1 LALFHSLGAAL
12 FNAARGL
19 CMIEVS
25 NLTKRYHDLVAVDN
39 LSFQVAKGEVLGFL
53 GPNGAGK
60 TTTMR
65 ILTGAL
71 PATAGK
77 VEVAGYNV
85 FEQPLQVKRRVGYL
99 PEVPPL
105 YEELDPVAYLLF
117 VGRLKGLRRKALRAE
132 VERVIQ
138 VCGLGEVRKRL
149 VANLSKGFRQRVGL
163 AQALLGSPEVL
174 ILDEPTIGLDPN
186 QIAEIRS
193 LIRKLAEDHTLIL
206 STHILP
212 EVVQVCSRVVIIHR
226 GRIAAND
233 TLDKLTSEHQSLEQ
247 TFHDLTQS

>member
-1 LALFHSLGAAL
+1 
-12 FNAARGL
+12 
-19 CMIEVS
+19 MIEVS
-25 NLTKRYHDLVAVDN
+25 NLTKRYHDLVAVDD
-39 LSFQVAKGEVLGFL
+39 LSFQVARGEVLGFL

-77 VEVAGYNV
+77 VEVAGFNV
-85 FEQPLQVKRRVGYL
+85 FEQPLKVKRRVGYL

-105 YEELDPVAYLLF
+105 YDDLDVAAYLRF
-117 VGRLKGLRRKALRAE
+117 VGRLKGLRKDLRTE
-132 VERVIQ
+132 VERVLG
-138 VCGLGEVRKRL
+138 VCGLAEVRKRL
-149 VANLSKGFRQRVGL
+149 IANLSKGFRQRVGL
-163 AQALLGSPEVL
+163 AQALLGSPDVL

-186 QIAEIRS
+186 QIAEIRA
-193 LIRKLAEDHTLIL
+193 LIRTLAEQHTVIL

-226 GRIAAND
+226 GKIAADD

-247 TFHDLTQS
+247 TFHDLTQA

>member
-1 LALFHSLGAAL
+1 
-12 FNAARGL
+12 
-19 CMIEVS
+19 MIEVS
-25 NLTKRYHDLVAVDN
+25 KLTKRYHDLVAVDD
-39 LSFQVAKGEVLGFL
+39 LSFRVDKGEVLGFL

-77 VEVAGYNV
+77 VEVAGFNV
-85 FEQPLQVKRRVGYL
+85 FEQPMQVKRRVGYL

-105 YEELDPVAYLLF
+105 YDELDAAAYLRF
-117 VGRLKGLRRKALRAE
+117 VGRLKGLGGKELKAE

-138 VCGLGEVRKRL
+138 VCGLGEVRTRL
-149 VANLSKGFRQRVGL
+149 IANLSKGYRQRVGL
-163 AQALLGSPEVL
+163 AQALLASPEVL

-193 LIRKLAEDHTLIL
+193 LIRTLAEKHTVIL

-226 GRIAAND
+226 GHIVADD

-247 TFHDLTQS
+247 TFHDLTQA

>member
-1 LALFHSLGAAL
+1 
-12 FNAARGL
+12 
-19 CMIEVS
+19 MIEVS
-25 NLTKRYHDLVAVDN
+25 KLTKRYHDLVAVDD
-39 LSFQVAKGEVLGFL
+39 LSFRVEKGEVLGFL

-71 PATAGK
+71 PATSGK
-77 VEVAGYNV
+77 VEVAGFNV

-105 YEELDPVAYLLF
+105 YDELDVAAYLRF
-117 VGRLKGLRRKALRAE
+117 VGRLKGLGRKDLKAE
-132 VERVIQ
+132 VGRVIQ
-138 VCGLGEVRKRL
+138 VCGLGEVRARL
-149 VANLSKGFRQRVGL
+149 IANLSKGYRQRVGL
-163 AQALLGSPEVL
+163 AQALLASPEVL

-193 LIRKLAEDHTLIL
+193 LIRTLAEKHTVIL

-226 GRIAAND
+226 GHIVAND

-247 TFHDLTQS
+247 TFHDLTQA

>member
-1 LALFHSLGAAL
+1 
-12 FNAARGL
+12 
-19 CMIEVS
+19 MIEVS
-25 NLTKRYHDLVAVDN
+25 NLTKRFHDLVAVDD

-77 VEVAGYNV
+77 VEVAGFNV
-85 FEQPLQVKRRVGYL
+85 FEQPLEVKRRVGYL

-105 YEELDPVAYLLF
+105 YDELDVAAYLRF
-117 VGRLKGLRRKALRAE
+117 VGRLKSLRSGLRAE
-132 VERVIQ
+132 VERVMG
-138 VCGLGEVRKRL
+138 VCGLGDVGKRMI
-149 VANLSKGFRQRVGL
+149 ANLSKGFRQRVGL
-163 AQALLGSPEVL
+163 AQALLGSPDVL

-193 LIRKLAEDHTLIL
+193 LIRTLAEQHTVIL

-226 GRIAAND
+226 GKIAADD

-247 TFHDLTQS
+247 TFHDLTQA